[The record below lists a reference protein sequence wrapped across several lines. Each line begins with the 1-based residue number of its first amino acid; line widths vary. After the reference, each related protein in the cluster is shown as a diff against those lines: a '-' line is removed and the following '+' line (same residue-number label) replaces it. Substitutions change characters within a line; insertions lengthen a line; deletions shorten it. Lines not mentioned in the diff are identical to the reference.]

1 MAASLAYV
9 PFALSDEQY
18 AAILRAPQAHGYS
31 VNAHPP
37 AAHAGSVGM
46 FGALYLFK
54 EAPEARARVAAS
66 TSLLS
71 DGATALARLAP
82 TKQAGAGNSSY
93 RTVTAYS
100 LFIRE
105 EMDSCRR
112 DQPDADAAAV
122 RKESSRRTLVS

>member
-9 PFALSDEQY
+9 PFPLSDEQY

-54 EAPEARARVAAS
+54 EDFCVNSQRLRNAGSSAANLV
-66 TSLLS
+66 LLEIS
-71 DGATALARLAP
+71 GQCP
-82 TKQAGAGNSSY
+82 
-93 RTVTAYS
+93 
-100 LFIRE
+100 
-105 EMDSCRR
+105 
-112 DQPDADAAAV
+112 
-122 RKESSRRTLVS
+122 